1 MGSLHV
7 LFTRLPRRS
16 FVLIVYARLL
26 YDLLLSLD
34 RSDSQGLVTPVEHK
48 SAHTTTHS
56 DFPGFFSELI
66 SVDSA
71 PRHKVTG
78 SCPEYPIFKPGDQT
92 MLMKKSRSVFGH
104 YGATAEHIGSRF
116 SGPLYVP
123 KPPDNIYLAA
133 RSRGESE
140 RRNRVVVSD

>member
-92 MLMKKSRSVFGH
+92 MLMKKSRVNKF
-104 YGATAEHIGSRF
+104 YGFELPMIGGFLQSRIIER
-116 SGPLYVP
+116 GPRIS
-123 KPPDNIYLAA
+123 N
-133 RSRGESE
+133 
-140 RRNRVVVSD
+140 